1 MKVRPTVPLA
11 RRRFNARLHEGFT
24 LLEVLVAIVILSFGV
39 LGVVGLQAAALQAN
53 KEARYQS
60 AAVRLGREL
69 GDLMRGNKDLAI
81 QTSAANNPY
90 LVEFDGTL
98 PTSSADCYAA
108 ACISRT
114 AVAQFNIREWLNR
127 VSLELPG
134 ARVVVCFDQTPYTG
148 AGVPQWD
155 CTGNGGVAVVK
166 MGWTRASTNRGA
178 AGSASNAAGLERAI
192 NPTVVLPLIAGSVE

>member
-1 MKVRPTVPLA
+1 MKVRQPAPFA
-11 RRRFNARLHEGFT
+11 RRHRSLRWHAGFT

-81 QTSAANNPY
+81 QTSTADNPY
-90 LVEFDGTL
+90 LVDFEGTL
-98 PTSSADCYAA
+98 PTSSADCYVG
-108 ACISRT
+108 ACISRA

-134 ARVVVCFDQTPYTG
+134 ARVVVCFDQTPYAG
-148 AGVPQWD
+148 SGVPQWD
-155 CTGNGGVAVVK
+155 CTGDGGLAVVK

-178 AGSASNAAGLERAI
+178 TGTVDNAAGLERAI
-192 NPTVVLPLIAGSVE
+192 NPIVVLPLIAGSVE